1 MKFRS
6 LEDFMRQFSWQI
18 MIDFCFVS
26 ALLLDFQG
34 SQTPTL
40 ETARLESQRIFSNVS
55 SITNTGDK
63 QPSVTTPVTVA
74 MAPPRMTDLLLLGS
88 GVTDV
93 TKRPAAR
100 SVDEFRSEIPSLKKK
115 PKTRRKQSQL
125 PKKFEYQMGQANL
138 CCAHGEYEKAKN
150 ICMEIIRQGKY
161 FCLIIITPLV
171 PAILLASHFSQY
183 IPCTK
188 YNI

>member
-1 MKFRS
+1 MLS
-6 LEDFMRQFSWQI
+6 
-18 MIDFCFVS
+18 FVS
-26 ALLLDFQG
+26 ASSQESWG
-34 SQTPTL
+34 SQIPTL
-40 ETARLESQRIFSNVS
+40 ENVRSESQRILSNAGS
-55 SITNTGDK
+55 LTSTGDI
-63 QPSVTTPVTVA
+63 QPSVATPITVA

-115 PKTRRKQSQL
+115 PKTRRRQNQL
-125 PKKFEYQMGQANL
+125 PKKFEHQMGQANL

-161 FCLIIITPLV
+161 FCSTPLA
-171 PAILLASHFSQY
+171 PANFSILISFLLRYDH
-183 IPCTK
+183 TK
-188 YNI
+188 DNMFCNEK